1 MLISVHIS
9 NLENQ
14 AEEYQAVTVTFGIC
28 YFKTQ
33 SYIKLHKHLL
43 QMICALNR
51 KEGAHLFLIFLSNV
65 LIAIW
70 HRKKKEGGIKLKCS
84 LPVNGW
90 SGKRQL
96 LFRKSVYVK
105 RSRQKLHR
113 ITQSFS
119 FYHIKTKSTVE
130 IFNRRLHR
138 SSNESTNILHAPSSK
153 RRMEIF
159 LLS

>member
-70 HRKKKEGGIKLKCS
+70 HRKKKRGGDQIKMFTSCKW
-84 LPVNGW
+84 VE
-90 SGKRQL
+90 REETIA
-96 LFRKSVYVK
+96 F
-105 RSRQKLHR
+105 QKVGLCQ
-113 ITQSFS
+113 TEP
-119 FYHIKTKSTVE
+119 TAVT
-130 IFNRRLHR
+130 
-138 SSNESTNILHAPSSK
+138 
-153 RRMEIF
+153 
-159 LLS
+159 